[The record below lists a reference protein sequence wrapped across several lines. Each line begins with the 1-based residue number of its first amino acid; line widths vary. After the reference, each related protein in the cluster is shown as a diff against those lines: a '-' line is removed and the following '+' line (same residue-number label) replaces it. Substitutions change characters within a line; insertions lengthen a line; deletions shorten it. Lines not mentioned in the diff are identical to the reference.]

1 MIDYDFSWDKLGDV
15 SVGRPN
21 LGMTTTVEAYRLM
34 QYTMKEVL
42 NRNFGQEETTRIL
55 IEAGRLSGVEFCKH
69 YLDISLPLNMFVAQI
84 HKKLL
89 ELSIGILK
97 VEELDS
103 KTMSLIVTMSEDL
116 DCSGLPVT
124 GFTVCEYDE
133 GFLEGIFENYSG
145 KDFFVKEI
153 DCWSTGDRTCRFSI
167 RTK

>member
-1 MIDYDFSWDKLGDV
+1 MKEYNFSWDQLGDV
-15 SVGRPN
+15 AVGRPN

-42 NRNFGQEETTRIL
+42 TQKFGLEETNRIL

-69 YLDISLPLNMFVAQI
+69 YLDTTLPINLFVAQI

-97 VEELDS
+97 VEQLDPE
-103 KTMSLIVTMSEDL
+103 KISLIVTISEDL

-124 GFTVCEYDE
+124 GFTVCDYDE
-133 GFLEGIFENYSG
+133 GFLEGIFDTYSG
-145 KDFFVKEI
+145 KEFIVKEI

-167 RTK
+167 CSK